1 MTADAGTVL
10 YYDWE
15 MLLME
20 WLQSHLPTSGPVF
33 WLLSNLS
40 ALGEQLLLVAI
51 MGFLYWGLNKEF
63 GKYLGLNVL
72 VANVWI
78 PMIKNVVLRLRPYFV
93 EGYHVKILRL
103 VDSGADP
110 YDVAAQ
116 GYSFPSGHSAN
127 ASTLY
132 GALAAHEKKRKLLWV
147 LAIVLPLLVGFSRVF
162 VGAHFPTDVLCGW
175 LIGALI
181 VALIPWLKQKIK
193 NRAAFDA
200 LLLLLTVPGF
210 FYCTSN
216 DYFSSL
222 GMLLGFMLAEPFEEK
237 FVNFENTS
245 NLVRCVLRTIGGAAL
260 YFGLNEALK
269 LPFSS
274 EMLNAGDLTAYLIRT
289 VRYAI
294 VIFVVIGV
302 YPVLFKA
309 TGKLW
314 KKDVK
319 KTSSTLNL

>member
-1 MTADAGTVL
+1 MEGVLGNYL

-40 ALGEQLLLVAI
+40 AFGEQLLLVAI

-72 VANVWI
+72 VANVWV

-93 EGYHVKILRL
+93 EGYNVKILRL

-110 YDVAAQ
+110 YDIAAQ

-127 ASTLY
+127 AATLY
-132 GALAAHEKKRKLLWV
+132 GALAAHEKKRKILWV
-147 LAIVLPLLVGFSRVF
+147 LAIVLPLLVGFSRIF
-162 VGAHFPTDVLCGW
+162 VGAHFPTDVICGW
-175 LIGALI
+175 ILGVII
-181 VALIPWLKQKIK
+181 VALIPWLRNKIK
-193 NRAAFDA
+193 SRAAFYA

-245 NLVRCVLRTIGGAAL
+245 NLVRCVLRTIGGAAI
-260 YFGLNEALK
+260 YFGLNEVLK
-269 LPFSS
+269 MPFSS
-274 EMLNAGDLTAYLIRT
+274 EVLNAGDLTAYLIRT
-289 VRYAI
+289 LRYTV
-294 VIFVVIGV
+294 VIFVDIGV
-302 YPVLFKA
+302 YPLLFKVSD
-309 TGKLW
+309 KLW
-314 KKDVK
+314 KKK
-319 KTSSTLNL
+319 PEKAHA

>member
-1 MTADAGTVL
+1 MEGVLGNYL

-40 ALGEQLLLVAI
+40 AFGEQLLLVAI

-72 VANVWI
+72 VANVWV

-93 EGYHVKILRL
+93 EGYNVRILRL
-103 VDSGADP
+103 VDSSADP
-110 YDVAAQ
+110 YDIAAQ

-127 ASTLY
+127 AATLY
-132 GALAAHEKKRKLLWV
+132 GALAAHEKKRKVLWV
-147 LAIVLPLLVGFSRVF
+147 LAIVQPLLVGFSRVF

-175 LIGALI
+175 ILGVII
-181 VALIPWLKQKIK
+181 VALIPWLRNKIK
-193 NRAAFDA
+193 SRAAFYA

-222 GMLLGFMLAEPFEEK
+222 GMLLGFMIAEPFEEK
-237 FVNFENTS
+237 FVNFENTP
-245 NLVRCVLRTIGGAAL
+245 NLVRCVLRTAGGAAI
-260 YFGLNEALK
+260 YFGLNEVLK
-269 LPFSS
+269 MPFSS
-274 EMLNAGDLTAYLIRT
+274 EVLNAGDLTAYLIRT
-289 VRYAI
+289 LRYAI
-294 VIFVVIGV
+294 VIFVDIGV
-302 YPVLFKA
+302 YPMLFKV
-309 TGKLW
+309 TDKLW
-314 KKDVK
+314 KKKDKEVQA
-319 KTSSTLNL
+319 

>member
-1 MTADAGTVL
+1 MEGVLGNYL

-40 ALGEQLLLVAI
+40 AFGEQLLLVAI

-72 VANVWI
+72 VANVWV

-93 EGYHVKILRL
+93 EGYNVKILRL

-127 ASTLY
+127 AATLY
-132 GALAAHEKKRKLLWV
+132 GALAAHEKKRKILWV

-175 LIGALI
+175 ILGVII
-181 VALIPWLKQKIK
+181 VALIPWLRKKIK
-193 NRAAFDA
+193 SRAAFYA

-222 GMLLGFMLAEPFEEK
+222 GMLLGFMIAEPFEEK
-237 FVNFENTS
+237 FVNFENTP
-245 NLVRCVLRTIGGAAL
+245 NLVRCVLRTIGGAAI
-260 YFGLNEALK
+260 YFGLNEVLK
-269 LPFSS
+269 MPFSS
-274 EMLNAGDLTAYLIRT
+274 EVLNAGDLTAYLIRT
-289 VRYAI
+289 LRYTI
-294 VIFVVIGV
+294 VIFVDIGV
-302 YPVLFKA
+302 YPMLFKA
-309 TGKLW
+309 TDKLW
-314 KKDVK
+314 KKK
-319 KTSSTLNL
+319 PEEAQA